1 MQITV
6 ILVQI
11 QTGRLRVVKATA
23 REGGGFPLATTAP
36 RDQLNAKAIT
46 IKAVLPP
53 LGVPTQRIHMAG
65 ISGPSFWPLASTCD
79 LVSMHI
85 VHPASIGARFPER
98 SGVKPTLVLRP
109 CQ

>member
-1 MQITV
+1 MMQITV

-23 REGGGFPLATTAP
+23 REGGGFPLATTAL

-53 LGVPTQRIHMAG
+53 LGGPNPTNTHGRDKRAKL
-65 ISGPSFWPLASTCD
+65 LASG
-79 LVSMHI
+79 LY
-85 VHPASIGARFPER
+85 
-98 SGVKPTLVLRP
+98 L
-109 CQ
+109 